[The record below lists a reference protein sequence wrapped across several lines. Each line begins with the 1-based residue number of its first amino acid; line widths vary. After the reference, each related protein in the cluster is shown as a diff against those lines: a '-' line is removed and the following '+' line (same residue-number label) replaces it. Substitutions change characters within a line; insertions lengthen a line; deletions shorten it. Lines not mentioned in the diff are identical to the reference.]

1 MAIEHVSGKTIFEN
15 NAEAVL
21 IFVDKQGKSNSYA
34 ANYWPD
40 VMQVV
45 EMMATTNNFNESE
58 VVVFNTNQLKL
69 MATVSGDKAN
79 CLENIVGKM
88 REFDIRSIN
97 IPGDSLLE
105 AEIIATDLDVSDLVF
120 NICEN
125 R

>member
-21 IFVDKQGKSNSYA
+21 IFVNKQGKSNSYA

-40 VMQVV
+40 VMQVI

-69 MATVSGDKAN
+69 MATVNGDKAN
-79 CLENIVGKM
+79 CLENVVGKM

>member
-69 MATVSGDKAN
+69 MATVNGDKAN
-79 CLENIVGKM
+79 CLENVVGKM

>member
-69 MATVSGDKAN
+69 MATVNGDKAN

>member
-15 NAEAVL
+15 NAEAIL

-69 MATVSGDKAN
+69 MATVNGDKAN
-79 CLENIVGKM
+79 CLENVVGKM

>member
-69 MATVSGDKAN
+69 MATVNGDKAN
-79 CLENIVGKM
+79 CLENVVEKM